1 MMRIARRIESI
12 TPSAT
17 IGMKVKG
24 EALKAQG
31 KDVLSFAVGEPDFPT
46 PANIVAAAERAM
58 AEGKTKYTAASG
70 LDELKEA
77 ICAATQRDLGV
88 TYSPSQVI
96 VSNGAKHSLMNI
108 ATTLVNPGEEVIV
121 FAPYWVTYPDQI
133 KLCEGRPVVIET
145 RGEDDFQP
153 DLDQVRAAVS
163 DYTVAILINSPC
175 NPTGAVFERETLEGI
190 AEIAIEHDLA
200 IISDEIYK
208 HILFDGREHVSPAQL
223 GDEVRART
231 LVVDGV
237 AKSYSM
243 PGWRIGWVLG
253 PERIVKAMG
262 ALQGQTTSNPNTIA
276 QWATIEALN
285 GPQDSVAAMTAEFER
300 RRDFVVERL
309 RAIPDVTCSEP
320 AGAFYAFPDVSA
332 YYGRTLRGRE
342 IGGSL
347 DLAEYLLEEG
357 LISLVPGEAFGAD
370 DYIRLSFAASMEQ
383 LEKGL
388 ERFEAALA

>member
-1 MMRIARRIESI
+1 MRIARRIESI

-24 EALKAQG
+24 DALKAQG

-46 PANIVAAAERAM
+46 PENIVAAAERAM
-58 AEGKTKYTAASG
+58 AEGKTKYTDASG
-70 LDELKEA
+70 LPQLKDA
-77 ICAATQRDLGV
+77 ICAATERDLGV
-88 TYSPSQVI
+88 SYERGQCI

-108 ATTLVNPGEEVIV
+108 ATALINPGDEVIV

-133 KLCEGRPVVIET
+133 KLCDGRPVVIET
-145 RGEDDFQP
+145 RGADDFQP
-153 DLDQVRAAVS
+153 DLDAVRAAVS

-175 NPTGAVFERETLEGI
+175 NPTGAVFGRETMEGI
-190 AEIAIEHDLA
+190 AEIALEHDLT

-223 GDEVRART
+223 GEEVKART
-231 LVVDGV
+231 LIVDGV

-253 PERIVKAMG
+253 PQRIIKAMG
-262 ALQGQTTSNPNTIA
+262 ELQGQTTSNPNTIA
-276 QWATIEALN
+276 QWATVEALN
-285 GPQDSVAAMTAEFER
+285 GPQDSVAAMNEQFER

-309 RAIPDVTCSEP
+309 RAMPDITCSEP
-320 AGAFYAFPDVSA
+320 AGAFYAFPDASA
-332 YYGRTLRGRE
+332 YYGRTLRGQT
-342 IGGSL
+342 IDGSVS
-347 DLAEYLLEEG
+347 LAEYLLEEG

-370 DYIRLSFAASMEQ
+370 EYIRLSFAASMEQ
-383 LEKGL
+383 LEEGL
-388 ERFEAALA
+388 NRFEAALR

>member
-1 MMRIARRIESI
+1 MRIARRIESI

-24 EALKAQG
+24 DALKAQG
-31 KDVLSFAVGEPDFPT
+31 KDVLSFALGEPDFPT

-58 AEGKTKYTAASG
+58 AEGKTKYTDASG
-70 LDELKEA
+70 VPQLKDA
-77 ICAATQRDLGV
+77 ICAAAERDLGLS
-88 TYSPSQVI
+88 YGRGQCI

-108 ATTLVNPGEEVIV
+108 ATTLVNPGDEVII
-121 FAPYWVTYPDQI
+121 FAPYWVTYPDQV
-133 KLCEGRPVVIET
+133 KLCDGRPVVIET

-153 DLDQVRAAVS
+153 DLDAVRAAVS

-175 NPTGAVFERETLEGI
+175 NPTGAVFGREILEGI
-190 AEIAIEHDLA
+190 AEIALEHDLI

-208 HILFDGREHVSPAQL
+208 HILFDGRRHVSPAQL

-231 LVVDGV
+231 LIVDGV

-253 PERIVKAMG
+253 PEHITKAMG
-262 ALQGQTTSNPNTIA
+262 ELQGQTTSNPNTIA
-276 QWATIEALN
+276 QWATVEALN
-285 GPQDSVAAMTAEFER
+285 GPQESVAAMNEQFER

-309 RAIPDVTCSEP
+309 RAIPDLTCSAP
-320 AGAFYAFPDVSA
+320 AGAFYAFPDASA
-332 YYGRTLRGRE
+332 YYGRTLRGQAIE
-342 IGGSL
+342 GSVS
-347 DLAEYLLEEG
+347 LAEYLLEEG

-370 DYIRLSFAASMEQ
+370 DYLRLSFAASMKQ
-383 LEKGL
+383 LEEGL
-388 ERFEAALA
+388 NRLEAALS

>member
-1 MMRIARRIESI
+1 MRIARRIESI

-24 EALKAQG
+24 DALKAQG

-70 LDELKEA
+70 LNELKDA
-77 ICAATQRDLGV
+77 ICAATERDLGV
-88 TYSPSQVI
+88 SYERGQCI

-108 ATTLVNPGEEVIV
+108 ATALVNPGDEVIV
-121 FAPYWVTYPDQI
+121 FAPFWVTYPDQI
-133 KLCEGRPVVIET
+133 KLCDGRPVVIET

-153 DLDQVRAAVS
+153 DLDAVRAAVS

-175 NPTGAVFERETLEGI
+175 NPTGAVFGRETMEGI
-190 AEIAIEHDLA
+190 AEIALEHDLT

-208 HILFDGREHVSPAQL
+208 HILFDGRQHVSPAQL
-223 GDEVRART
+223 GDEIKART
-231 LVVDGV
+231 LIVDGV

-253 PERIVKAMG
+253 PQRIIKAMG
-262 ALQGQTTSNPNTIA
+262 ELQGQTTSNPNTIA
-276 QWATIEALN
+276 QWATVEALN
-285 GPQDSVAAMTAEFER
+285 GPQDSVAAMNEQFER

-309 RAIPDVTCSEP
+309 RTIPDITCSEP
-320 AGAFYAFPDVSA
+320 AGAFYAFPDASA
-332 YYGRTLRGRE
+332 YYGRTLRGQT
-342 IGGSL
+342 IDGSVS
-347 DLAEYLLEEG
+347 LAEYLLEEG

-370 DYIRLSFAASMEQ
+370 EYIRLSFAASMEQ
-383 LEKGL
+383 LEEGLDRL
-388 ERFEAALA
+388 ERALS

>member
-1 MMRIARRIESI
+1 MRIARRIESI

-24 EALKAQG
+24 DALKAQG

-70 LDELKEA
+70 LPQLKDA
-77 ICAATQRDLGV
+77 ICAAARRDLGV
-88 TYSPSQVI
+88 SYERGQCI

-108 ATTLVNPGEEVIV
+108 ATTLVNPGDEVIV
-121 FAPYWVTYPDQI
+121 FAPFWVTYPDQI
-133 KLCEGRPVVIET
+133 KLCDGRPVVIET
-145 RGEDDFQP
+145 RGADDFQP
-153 DLDQVRAAVS
+153 DLDAVRAAVS

-175 NPTGAVFERETLEGI
+175 NPTGAVFGRETMEGI
-190 AEIAIEHDLA
+190 AEIALEHDLT

-208 HILFDGREHVSPAQL
+208 HILFDGRQHVSPAQL
-223 GDEVRART
+223 GEEVKART
-231 LVVDGV
+231 LIVDGV

-253 PERIVKAMG
+253 PQRIIKAMG
-262 ALQGQTTSNPNTIA
+262 ELQGQTTSNPNTIA
-276 QWATIEALN
+276 QWATVEALN
-285 GPQDSVAAMTAEFER
+285 GPQDSVAAMNEQFER

-309 RAIPDVTCSEP
+309 RTIPDITCSEP
-320 AGAFYAFPDVSA
+320 AGAFYAFPDASA
-332 YYGRTLRGRE
+332 YYGRTLRGQT
-342 IGGSL
+342 IDGSVS
-347 DLAEYLLEEG
+347 LAEYLLEEG

-370 DYIRLSFAASMEQ
+370 EYIRLSFAASMEQ
-383 LEKGL
+383 LEEGLDRL
-388 ERFEAALA
+388 ERALS

>member
-1 MMRIARRIESI
+1 MRIARRIESI

-24 EALKAQG
+24 DALKAQG

-46 PANIVAAAERAM
+46 PENIVAAAERAM

-70 LDELKEA
+70 LNELKDA
-77 ICAATQRDLGV
+77 ICAATERDLGLS
-88 TYSPSQVI
+88 YERGQCI

-108 ATTLVNPGEEVIV
+108 ATTLVNPGDEVIV

-133 KLCEGRPVVIET
+133 QLCDGRPVVIET
-145 RGEDDFQP
+145 RGADDFQP
-153 DLDQVRAAVS
+153 DLDAVRAAVS

-175 NPTGAVFERETLEGI
+175 NPTGAVFGRETMEGL

-208 HILFDGREHVSPAQL
+208 HILFDGREHISPAQL
-223 GDEVRART
+223 GDEVKART
-231 LVVDGV
+231 LIVDGV

-243 PGWRIGWVLG
+243 PGWRIGWLLG
-253 PERIVKAMG
+253 PQRLVKAMG
-262 ALQGQTTSNPNTIA
+262 ELQGQTTSNPNTIA
-276 QWATIEALN
+276 QWATVEALN
-285 GPQDSVAAMTAEFER
+285 GPQDSVAAMNEQFEA
-300 RRDFVVERL
+300 RRDFVVDRL
-309 RAIPDVTCSEP
+309 RSMPDITCSEP
-320 AGAFYAFPDVSA
+320 GGAFYAFPDASA
-332 YYGRTLRGRE
+332 YYGRTLRGRA
-342 IGGSL
+342 IAGSL
-347 DLAEYLLEEG
+347 DLSEYLLEEG

-383 LEKGL
+383 LDEGL
-388 ERFEAALA
+388 RRFEAALS